1 MKIAVDSYGFPR
13 TSGIFETIKTV
24 DGKPIALAR
33 HMRRALSSAAEL
45 EISLPDEESIR
56 SEIIQVLESSHCASG
71 RLRICFGKDLFHI
84 THEEYQELET
94 PSRLNF
100 FSETISGS
108 VHKMFPYDN
117 RFAII
122 DAARD
127 EGFDDSIL
135 FNSKNEITET
145 AVSNLAFYIAGTW
158 VTPPITSGLLPG
170 VVRAIAIEECGVAV
184 RPIHVSEVPEIQS
197 GFLLSSLRIAQ
208 PIAYIGDMKIE
219 IGDASREL
227 ESQIR
232 AQLQPVSVG

>member
-56 SEIIQVLESSHCASG
+56 SEIIQVLASSRFASG

-84 THEEYQELET
+84 THDEYQELET

-122 DAARD
+122 ESARD

-184 RPIHVSEVPEIQS
+184 RPIHISEVPEIQS

-232 AQLQPVSVG
+232 AQLQPASVG